1 MGECLG
7 CNRVLVAV
15 SLGLRVTGEEELLPS
30 LLSPSALMM
39 TTWLDRPSREERGGE
54 EPGWPQSRL
63 SSSILGLGSRSWTRD
78 RSRSRSRSR

>member
-7 CNRVLVAV
+7 WRRVLVAV

-30 LLSPSALMM
+30 LLSPSALMI

-54 EPGWPQSRL
+54 EPGCPESIL
-63 SSSILGLGSRSWTRD
+63 SSSILRPGEQE
-78 RSRSRSRSR
+78 